1 MLLQCHKVQGTANSE
16 VTMKSDG
23 TVAESEN
30 LQIKKDRRLR
40 RMLSQD
46 AKRGRLLTHKI
57 FCTQKSEVHRQE
69 MARAMLSDDGLA

>member
-1 MLLQCHKVQGTANSE
+1 MMEAQNAYEPMRTRPSLHGPRNC
-16 VTMKSDG
+16 
-23 TVAESEN
+23 

-69 MARAMLSDDGLA
+69 TARAMLSDDGLA